1 MYLVDTNVVSEAR
14 RGTPQAVGWL
24 RSIRPDTLYL
34 SALTLGE
41 IMRGVE
47 LKRKSDPQA
56 AAHLE
61 GWLRRLRDAHADR
74 ILPVGDAV
82 ALEWGRIA
90 ALRPRGDVDGLI
102 AATAVVHGLIVVTR
116 NVADFQ
122 DAGVSVLD
130 PWSVAP

>member
-14 RGTPQAVGWL
+14 RGTPQAVAWL
-24 RSIRPDTLYL
+24 RSIEPQTVFL

-41 IMRGVE
+41 IMRGVV

-61 GWLRRLRDAHADR
+61 EWLRRLRSDHANR
-74 ILPVGDAV
+74 ILPVTDAI

-90 ALRPRGDVDGLI
+90 AVRPRGDIDGLI
-102 AATAVVHGLIVVTR
+102 AATAIVHDLMVVTR
-116 NVADFQ
+116 NVADFA
-122 DAGVSVLD
+122 DVAVSVVN
-130 PWSVAP
+130 PWAPK